1 MDVVHDGVQVAKQ
14 FASSVVYDR
23 IGNVARNSEIHA
35 RSGYEEP
42 KSSQSPVN
50 GLRQRALRR

>member
-1 MDVVHDGVQVAKQ
+1 MDAVHGGVQVAKP

-23 IGNVARNSEIHA
+23 VGNMARNSEIHA

-42 KSSQSPVN
+42 KSSQSHVN

>member
-1 MDVVHDGVQVAKQ
+1 MDAVEGGVQVATQ

-23 IGNVARNSEIHA
+23 IGSVARNSEIHA
-35 RSGYEEP
+35 RSRYEEP
-42 KSSQSPVN
+42 KSSQALVN